1 LVQLLKQELPIIVIL
16 SKLIEVKFEQLA
28 KQDAL
33 RVDRELFNVTV
44 VKLVS

>member
-1 LVQLLKQELPIIVIL
+1 LVQLLKQELPIVVIL

-28 KQDAL
+28 KQDAP